1 MKKWFF
7 IVLGCLLL
15 FSSEGYCQKKKSIS
29 QVKAE
34 AEKAKKEIERTSRL
48 LKETEQSKSVSI
60 ERVTLLSQQIKERK
74 NYVNSLQQQ
83 IEIIESDVYATN
95 AQIHTLSSQ
104 LEQVKADYN
113 QTLFVM
119 YKVNTQYDQLIFI
132 LSADDF
138 NQAYNR
144 IKYLQYYSDYMIL
157 QSERIKSL
165 QDSLNLRKRDLERL
179 LGQKKNLAGEKQ
191 SEARKLEQDKY
202 QEDATIKKLSA
213 KQEELKKKLIEKQ
226 ALAKKLDKQIE
237 NLIKAEIEAKRKA
250 AAAAAAKAAAAKKKA
265 AGTAKSSTTAS
276 SNANNTVVSTMTP
289 EERLVSNNFAEN
301 KGRLPW
307 PTETGKITE
316 HFGTHQHPTLEYVQV
331 ESNGI
336 EITTSKGSK
345 ARAIF
350 DGTVSKIVLIP
361 GRNTAVLIKH
371 GNYYTVYDNLVTV
384 TVKAGQTVKAKDTIG
399 IIYTDPETNSTVLQ
413 LQIWK
418 ELEKMDPESW
428 LSK

>member
-1 MKKWFF
+1 MKKWLF
-7 IVLGCLLL
+7 IIFALILCCPTES
-15 FSSEGYCQKKKSIS
+15 FCQKPKKTVK
-29 QVKAE
+29 QVQAE
-34 AEKAKKEIERTSRL
+34 AAKAKKEIEQTSKL
-48 LKETEQSKSVSI
+48 LKETEKSRSISI
-60 ERVTLLSQQIKERK
+60 ERATLLGQQIVERN
-74 NYVNSLQQQ
+74 NYVNSLQQE
-83 IEIIESDVYATN
+83 IEFIEQDIYLTN
-95 AQIHTLSSQ
+95 AQIHTLTTKLSEVQ
-104 LEQVKADYN
+104 KDYN
-113 QTLFVM
+113 QTLFTM
-119 YKVNTQYDQLIFI
+119 YKMNSQYEQLIFI

-144 IKYLQYYSDYMIL
+144 IKYLQYYSDYMIQ

-165 QDSLNLRKRDLERL
+165 QDSLNVRKYTLENL
-179 LGQKKNLAGEKQ
+179 LAKKKNLVGEKQ

-202 QEDATIKKLSA
+202 LEDATLKKLNA
-213 KQEELKKKLIEKQ
+213 KQQDLKKKLAEKQ

-237 NLIKAEIEAKRKA
+237 AMIKAEIAAREKA
-250 AAAAAAKAAAAKKKA
+250 ARAKAAKNN
-265 AGTAKSSTTAS
+265 TAS
-276 SNANNTVVSTMTP
+276 KTTSTISTLTP
-289 EERLVSNNFAEN
+289 EEKLVSQNFAEN

-307 PTETGKITE
+307 PTATGKITE
-316 HFGTHQHPTLEYVQV
+316 HFGRHKHPTLEYVEV

-336 EITTSKGSK
+336 EIATTKGSK

-384 TVKAGQTVKAKDTIG
+384 SVKAGQTVKAKQEIG
-399 IIYTDPETNSTVLQ
+399 TIYTDPETNSTVLQ

-418 ELEKMDPESW
+418 ELEKLDPELW

>member
-1 MKKWFF
+1 MKKWLL
-7 IVLGCLLL
+7 IVFSLLL
-15 FSSEGYCQKKKSIS
+15 LCSSEGYCQKKKSIS

-34 AEKAKKEIERTSRL
+34 AEKAKKEIARTSKL

-60 ERVTLLSQQIKERK
+60 ERATLLSQQITERK
-74 NYVNSLQQQ
+74 SYVNSLQQQ
-83 IEIIESDVYATN
+83 IEIIESDVHATN
-95 AQIHTLSSQ
+95 AQIHTLNSQ
-104 LEQVKADYN
+104 LEQVKKDYN
-113 QTLFVM
+113 NTLFVL

-165 QDSLNLRKRDLERL
+165 QDSLNVRKNDLNRL
-179 LGQKKNLAGEKQ
+179 LYQKKSLVGEKQ

-202 QEDATIKKLSA
+202 MEDATIKKLSE
-213 KQEELKKKLIEKQ
+213 KQELLKKNLLEKQ

-237 NLIKAEIEAKRKA
+237 NLIKAEIEAKKKAAAA
-250 AAAAAAKAAAAKKKA
+250 AAAAAAKAKKRASSSSSKA
-265 AGTAKSSTTAS
+265 ATTT
-276 SNANNTVVSTMTP
+276 TVITMTP
-289 EERLVSNNFAEN
+289 EERLISNNFAEN
-301 KGRLPW
+301 RGRLPW
-307 PTETGKITE
+307 PTETGKIIE
-316 HFGTHQHPTLEYVQV
+316 HFGTHKHPTLAYVEV

-336 EITTSKGSK
+336 EIATSKGSK

-350 DGTVSKIVLIP
+350 DGVVSKIVLIP

-384 TVKAGQTVKAKDTIG
+384 SVKAGQHVKAKDPIG
-399 IIYTDPETNSTVLQ
+399 TIYTDPETSSTILQ

-418 ELEKMDPESW
+418 ELEKMDPETW

>member
-7 IVLGCLLL
+7 IVLGFLLL

-29 QVKAE
+29 QVKAG

-60 ERVTLLSQQIKERK
+60 ERITLLSQQIKERN

-250 AAAAAAKAAAAKKKA
+250 AAAAGAKAAAAKKKG
-265 AGTAKSSTTAS
+265 AGTARSSTTAS

-384 TVKAGQTVKAKDTIG
+384 TVKAGQKVKAKDTIG

>member
-1 MKKWFF
+1 MKKWLF
-7 IVLGCLLL
+7 IIFALILCCPTES
-15 FSSEGYCQKKKSIS
+15 FCQKPKKTVK
-29 QVKAE
+29 QVQAE
-34 AEKAKKEIERTSRL
+34 AAKAKKEIEQTSKL
-48 LKETEQSKSVSI
+48 LKETEKSRSISI
-60 ERVTLLSQQIKERK
+60 ERVTLLGQQIVERN
-74 NYVNSLQQQ
+74 NYVNSLQQE
-83 IEIIESDVYATN
+83 IEFIEQDIYLTN
-95 AQIHTLSSQ
+95 AQIHTLTTKLSEVQ
-104 LEQVKADYN
+104 KDYN
-113 QTLFVM
+113 QTLFTM
-119 YKVNTQYDQLIFI
+119 YKMNSQYEQLIFI

-144 IKYLQYYSDYMIL
+144 IKYLQYYSDYMIQ

-165 QDSLNLRKRDLERL
+165 QDSLNVRKYTLENL
-179 LGQKKNLAGEKQ
+179 LAKKKNLVGEKQ

-202 QEDATIKKLSA
+202 LEDATLKKLNA
-213 KQEELKKKLIEKQ
+213 KQQDLKKKLAEKQ

-237 NLIKAEIEAKRKA
+237 AMIKAEIAAREKA
-250 AAAAAAKAAAAKKKA
+250 ARAKAAK
-265 AGTAKSSTTAS
+265 
-276 SNANNTVVSTMTP
+276 NNTESKTTSTISTLTP
-289 EERLVSNNFAEN
+289 EEKLVSQNFAEN

-307 PTETGKITE
+307 PTATGKITE
-316 HFGTHQHPTLEYVQV
+316 HFGRHKHPTLEYVEV

-336 EITTSKGSK
+336 EIATTKGSK

-384 TVKAGQTVKAKDTIG
+384 SVKAGQTVKAKQEIG
-399 IIYTDPETNSTVLQ
+399 TIYTDPETNSTVLQ

-418 ELEKMDPESW
+418 ELEKLDPELW